1 MVLSDDCNIS
11 MAVAYSFLLHLR
23 APYCRLTVIP
33 IRLRSCSLRGTI
45 GVMSAKLACQ
55 RGTIYV
61 EDTCYLGYIVFNI
74 LHTVASGNGI
84 LVFVMGGS
92 SLTFLSS
99 KFDILKFCKIMSFED

>member
-1 MVLSDDCNIS
+1 MLHIADSYPS
-11 MAVAYSFLLHLR
+11 AFLFS
-23 APYCRLTVIP
+23 AWYD
-33 IRLRSCSLRGTI
+33 I